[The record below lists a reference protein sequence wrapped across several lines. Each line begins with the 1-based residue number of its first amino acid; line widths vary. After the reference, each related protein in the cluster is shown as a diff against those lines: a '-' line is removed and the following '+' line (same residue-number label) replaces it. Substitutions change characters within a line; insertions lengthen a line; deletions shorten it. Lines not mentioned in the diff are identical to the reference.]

1 MAHIISV
8 LGNKGGTGKTTISH
22 LLGHGFGLLGLRA
35 VVAVTDTTR
44 EPLSR
49 VGRRYLPTDAR
60 SPEQLR
66 KVAAT
71 LKKVDGWIGIIDGGA
86 GRLALDDQLFEM
98 SDLALLPFRDSHE
111 DLRTVRHDLERLP
124 HAFGVPSQWPT
135 NVHVREAALESVDK
149 LLDPYRERLLPPVMA
164 LSATR
169 LLLEKDVPSRLPTEL
184 NAVARGLARHAAL
197 LLRLDVPVEEA
208 PIAKQRE
215 AATV

>member
-44 EPLSR
+44 QPLSR
-49 VGRRYLPTDAR
+49 TGRRYLPADAR
-60 SPEQLR
+60 KPEQLR

-71 LKKVDGWIGIIDGGA
+71 LKGVDGWIGIIDGGA
-86 GRLALDDQLFEM
+86 GRLEMDDQLYALSE
-98 SDLALLPFRDSHE
+98 LVLLPFRDSHE
-111 DLRTVRHDLERLP
+111 DLRTVRQDLDRLP
-124 HAFGVPSQWPT
+124 RAYGVPSQWPT
-135 NVHVREAALESVDK
+135 NVHVRGAAFESVDR
-149 LLDPYRERLLPPVMA
+149 LLEPYRERLLPPVMA
-164 LSATR
+164 LSAAR
-169 LLLEKDVPSRLPTEL
+169 LLLETDVPARLPTEL

-197 LLRLDVPVEEA
+197 LLGLDVPVEEA

-215 AATV
+215 AA